1 MQTLNQP
8 SDQYHKQTHMNKLS
22 QFFQDDNDRF
32 SATRLAF
39 LSWIF
44 GVLIIWGVG
53 SFHDKKMQD
62 IPSSIQVLIGVLMT
76 GKVVQKFSEVS
87 GSTATAD
94 KPAPKM
100 ILMDKEEVLKGVKS

>member
-1 MQTLNQP
+1 
-8 SDQYHKQTHMNKLS
+8 MNKLS

-94 KPAPKM
+94 KPAIEKVNTAGPNPVENGLLTSSVNNSKQ
-100 ILMDKEEVLKGVKS
+100 